1 MYIILHKNK
10 YTKCVIKIN
19 KLFKMER
26 IESSYFWKIVL
37 KKGSLLAKKGT
48 WKIQK
53 GRSRSNL
60 HNSKFLLTL
69 QFKLR
74 KIFKKKKKLFNKA
87 WGSRVLYDSEISSA
101 RSFCLAV
108 LICVL

>member
-74 KIFKKKKKLFNKA
+74 KIFKKKKHFSTKLGVPGCFMILK
-87 WGSRVLYDSEISSA
+87 
-101 RSFCLAV
+101 LALPGLFV
-108 LICVL
+108 